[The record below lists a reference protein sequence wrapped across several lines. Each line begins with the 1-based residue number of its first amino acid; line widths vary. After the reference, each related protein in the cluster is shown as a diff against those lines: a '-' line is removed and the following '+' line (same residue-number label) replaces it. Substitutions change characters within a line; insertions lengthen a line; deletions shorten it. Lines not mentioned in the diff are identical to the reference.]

1 VSGTLAG
8 HVALVTGAASGIG
21 RATAL
26 ALAETGAQVAAVDVA
41 VEGVD
46 ALVAEVE
53 QVGSKAV
60 GYVVDLAD
68 AAALP
73 PLVRR
78 VLADLGRIDILVNC
92 AGVSAAPHSSVDF
105 TDEKFELVIAV
116 NLRAPFILTREV
128 GNHMIQRGG
137 GGRIVNISSSA
148 SFRAMGAPAI
158 YAASKAGINA
168 LTRTSAA
175 DLGPHGINV
184 NAVAPGVTR
193 TPMVGA
199 DHNGGAHLTGM
210 VRDGPL
216 ANLTGRV
223 ADPEDVADVVR
234 FLCLP
239 ESKQITAQVINTSA
253 GLVV

>member
-1 VSGTLAG
+1 VSSTLAG

-46 ALVAEVE
+46 VLVAEVE
-53 QVGSKAV
+53 RVGSKAV
-60 GYVVDLAD
+60 GYVADLAD

-73 PLVRR
+73 PLVQR
-78 VLADLGRIDILVNC
+78 VVADLGRIDILVNC

-148 SFRAMGAPAI
+148 SFRALGAPAI

-199 DHNGGAHLTGM
+199 DHNGGEHLAGM
-210 VRDGPL
+210 VREGPL

-223 ADPEDVADVVR
+223 ADPQDVADVVR

>member
-46 ALVAEVE
+46 ALVAEVA

-73 PLVRR
+73 PLVQR

>member
-1 VSGTLAG
+1 
-8 HVALVTGAASGIG
+8 
-21 RATAL
+21 
-26 ALAETGAQVAAVDVA
+26 
-41 VEGVD
+41 
-46 ALVAEVE
+46 
-53 QVGSKAV
+53 V

-73 PLVRR
+73 PLVQR